1 MVPPRIRNMSTLQA
15 CLRPRDRFWDIPVPK
30 IDSAL
35 TTYWC
40 PSRPGHQA
48 LRNNFARSLLLR
60 TWLPMTGRRVRRP
73 TLCQGTPGKQCC
85 LTATGD
91 YRWQRM
97 ICLSCREIAR
107 QAECSREIVSRSIQ
121 YLVERHLLK
130 RDGHALLVL
139 GLRLEQEPGT
149 NGKLQLSWPKTFR
162 DSCKALYHSNRR
174 QSIKRHQRVKAA
186 PGRRSRGHAHAC
198 C

>member
-1 MVPPRIRNMSTLQA
+1 MIR
-15 CLRPRDRFWDIPVPK
+15 
-30 IDSAL
+30 
-35 TTYWC
+35 
-40 PSRPGHQA
+40 
-48 LRNNFARSLLLR
+48 
-60 TWLPMTGRRVRRP
+60 
-73 TLCQGTPGKQCC
+73 
-85 LTATGD
+85 
-91 YRWQRM
+91 
-97 ICLSCREIAR
+97 LSCREIAR